1 MKSQE
6 IKMESFFKISGEIQ
20 EINIKKYFNKIFAGK
35 NSTRELN
42 RHLNLLSDFLKK
54 NEKLDQAKDIYTIVF
69 ELAAEKGIDEISL
82 STEILNELF
91 LSSSEKKGNRSERKS
106 DHDKRKKQIFEASI
120 DVFSRKGYHG
130 ATMDEIASV
139 AGMGKGSVYRYF
151 KSKEELL
158 RQLLSEKYDEIIKR
172 FSFIMERDADVMLQ
186 IQEMIIIWIE
196 FIEENHSVYNLIQNN
211 NIQKLLGEEINF
223 YDFFVT
229 HLPMLK
235 EKILELSDAHKLK
248 TTGFYTVFYGIL
260 GFIDGVA
267 QKWFRRNMNYPLSSE
282 VPIILE
288 VLFNGFVGEK
298 NSGKNFIDSA

>member
-1 MKSQE
+1 
-6 IKMESFFKISGEIQ
+6 MESFFKISGEIQ